1 MERGNYER
9 WWHEERAREQKHGKI
24 SWYKRLSFR
33 VMSCEKDLDKRRL
46 TAFEDGG
53 AFAQRK
59 TKRSSI
65 MSRSAKLID
74 NHTCTNTKK
83 MSRPLI

>member
-1 MERGNYER
+1 
-9 WWHEERAREQKHGKI
+9 
-24 SWYKRLSFR
+24 
-33 VMSCEKDLDKRRL
+33 MSCEKDLDKRRL

-59 TKRSSI
+59 TKRSTI

-74 NHTCTNTKK
+74 NHTCANTKK